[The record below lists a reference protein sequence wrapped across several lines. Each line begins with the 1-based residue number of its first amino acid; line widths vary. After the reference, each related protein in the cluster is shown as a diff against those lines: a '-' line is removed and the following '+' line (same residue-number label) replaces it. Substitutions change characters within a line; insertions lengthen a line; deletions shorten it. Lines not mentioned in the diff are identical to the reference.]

1 MNISAA
7 WQKDAF
13 SLDTPSVKRLLV
25 LVFQLSIRHLGLTRA
40 LFIRKKNAEKWNKE
54 NKNKC
59 AERRQDEFSSAELFT
74 LALSVICCGARAL
87 VSRVNIND
95 AT

>member
-40 LFIRKKNAEKWNKE
+40 LFIRKK
-54 NKNKC
+54 
-59 AERRQDEFSSAELFT
+59 ERREMVKRRIRTNA
-74 LALSVICCGARAL
+74 
-87 VSRVNIND
+87 
-95 AT
+95 